1 MTRIAKLYASVLATR
16 RSPIAFREFER
27 LLLAFG
33 FWHVRTTGSHQ
44 QYGHPQ
50 VDRILSVQPRGKDA
64 KPYQAEQFLDM
75 IEEFGLKIEP

>member
-1 MTRIAKLYASVLATR
+1 MAKGYRCDPYCQTLR
-16 RSPIAFREFER
+16 ERSSNPSLPDR
-27 LLLAFG
+27 LPG
-33 FWHVRTTGSHQ
+33 IRVRTTGSHQ